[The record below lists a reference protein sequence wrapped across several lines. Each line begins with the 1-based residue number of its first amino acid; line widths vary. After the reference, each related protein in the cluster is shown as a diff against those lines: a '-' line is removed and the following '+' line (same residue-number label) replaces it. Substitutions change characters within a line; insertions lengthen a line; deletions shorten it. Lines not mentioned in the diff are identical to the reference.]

1 MLKTITKL
9 VTVTLLGMSVADA
22 RIMRHHHARKHYDHL
37 MVERSSPSSA
47 APAQNNNLWYDQRT
61 DHFSKSDITT
71 WKQQYSVNTT
81 YWGGVGYPIF
91 VMLGGEGPMG
101 TRTLSGGYIINEYAS
116 RAKAML
122 LSIEHRFY
130 GDSIPGDGT
139 LSTEN
144 LKKYLSAD
152 QALADY
158 VELISHIKTEYG
170 TPSSKVVTFGGSYSG
185 SLSAWIRQKY
195 PHIVHAALASSAP
208 VLAQLDFPEYF
219 EVLKAAI
226 GDECASRIREATD
239 VIESLLDSSE
249 GKQKLENDFLTCTS
263 IETEDDEVTFLESL
277 ADGTAGV
284 VQYSD
289 DANALGRGY
298 NIEKMCKIITQSG
311 SDAYQAFR
319 NFTLD
324 YMAFSGEE
332 CIAASHADE
341 VKELRNTDPTAD
353 TAAMRSWYFQTC
365 AEYGYYQT
373 IEAEDM
379 MFSTRITL
387 KHFLNLCSEAYDI
400 DMAEPGTSVNYTNV
414 YYGGRNPKSSRIVF
428 TNGSVDPWHALGN
441 IEDFDE
447 NMPVY
452 YIKGT
457 AHCADLYKE
466 TAEDF
471 PELTEARTKTWEKLS
486 KWLDED

>member
-1 MLKTITKL
+1 MKSIAKIATIA
-9 VTVTLLGMSVADA
+9 LLGLSVANA
-22 RIMRHHHARKHYDHL
+22 RLMRRFTRKHHDYL
-37 MVERSSPSSA
+37 MVENPQSST
-47 APAQNNNLWYDQRT
+47 NDNLWYDQRNN
-61 DHFSKSDITT
+61 HFSKSDITT
-71 WKQQYSVNTT
+71 WKQQYTVNTT
-81 YWGGVGYPIF
+81 FWGGSGYPIF

-130 GDSIPGDGT
+130 GSSIPGDGT
-139 LSTEN
+139 LSTAN

-158 VELISHIKTEYG
+158 VELISYIKKTYN
-170 TPSSKVVTFGGSYSG
+170 TKDSKVVTFGGSYSG

-195 PHIVHAALASSAP
+195 PHIVHAALSSSAP
-208 VLAQLDFPEYF
+208 VLAQVDFPEYF

-226 GDECASRIREATD
+226 GDKCATRIRVATTR
-239 VIESLLDSSE
+239 IESMMKSAA
-249 GKQKLENDFLTCTS
+249 GKKQLESDFQTCTP
-263 IETEDDEVTFLESL
+263 ITDEEDEVTFLESL

-298 NIEKMCKIITQSG
+298 NIAKMCKIICDG
-311 SDAYQAFR
+311 NDPYQAFR

-332 CIAASHADE
+332 CIAASHANEIKDL
-341 VKELRNTDPTAD
+341 KNTDPTAP
-353 TAAMRSWYFQTC
+353 TASMRSWYFQTC

-373 IEAEDM
+373 IESDDM
-379 MFSTRITL
+379 MFSQRIEL
-387 KHFLNLCSEAYDI
+387 KYFLNLCAEAYDI
-400 DMAEPGTSVNYTNV
+400 DPTEPDVSAKYTNV

-441 IEDFDE
+441 IVDFDE
-447 NMPVY
+447 KMPVY
-452 YIKGT
+452 YINGT
-457 AHCADLYKE
+457 AHCADLYKA
-466 TAEDF
+466 TPEDI
-471 PELTEARTKTWEKLS
+471 PGLTEARTKTWEKLS
-486 KWLDED
+486 QWLKEN